1 MPSVTTAALIVAAG
15 RGIRAGGDL
24 PKQYA
29 LLGNRTV
36 LSWTID
42 RLDSLGEISNI
53 QVVIHPDD
61 APLYGQSTSSGAA
74 KVLAPVHG
82 GATRQR
88 SVLAGLEAL
97 AGKGIDKV
105 LIHDAAR
112 PFVARET
119 ILAVIGALDRHP
131 GALAATPLADTLK
144 RDNQAGLVAETM
156 PRAGLWRAQTPQGF
170 RFDDILAAH
179 RRAAAS
185 GHDDFTDDAAIA
197 EWAGLPV
204 ILVEDLPANFK
215 ITTPADMDLARKLI
229 MTTSSIDLLPCA
241 GTGFDVHRF
250 TAGDHVMLGGIKIP
264 HTHGLAAHSDGDV
277 VLHALTDAV
286 LGALGEGDIG
296 QHFPPSD
303 PKWKGV
309 ASHLFL
315 EDAVRRI
322 ANRGGR
328 ITNADVTI
336 LCEAPKIGP
345 HRQAMKDSI
354 ARILGLDAARVGVK
368 ATTTEGLGFTGRRE
382 GIAALAAVMLM
393 LP

>member
-1 MPSVTTAALIVAAG
+1 MTTAALIVAAG
-15 RGIRAGGDL
+15 RGSRVGGDL

-29 LLGNRTV
+29 QLGPTSV
-36 LSWTID
+36 LGWT
-42 RLDSLGEISNI
+42 LQSFAKLAEIGCI
-53 QVVIHPDD
+53 QAVIHADD
-61 APLYGQSTSSGAA
+61 GALYTRSAPADAA
-74 KVLAPVHG
+74 KMAPPVHG
-82 GATRQR
+82 GATRQQ

-112 PFVARET
+112 PFVDAPT
-119 ILAVIGALDRHP
+119 IRAVIHALDDHP

-144 RDNQAGLVAETM
+144 RDNQAGRVAETI

-170 RFDDILAAH
+170 RFNDILEAH
-179 RRAAAS
+179 RKAAAS
-185 GHDDFTDDAAIA
+185 GRDDFTDDAAIA

-204 ILVEDLPANFK
+204 ALIEDSPENFK
-215 ITTPADMDLARKLI
+215 ITTPVDLRMANKLI
-229 MTTSSIDLLPCA
+229 TPSPLPNWLPCS

-250 TAGDHVMLGGIKIP
+250 TDGDHVMLGGIKIP
-264 HTHGLAAHSDGDV
+264 HTHRLAAHSDGDV

-286 LGALGEGDIG
+286 LGALGDGDIG

-303 PKWKGV
+303 PKWKGA

-315 EDAVRRI
+315 EDAIRRVHE
-322 ANRGGR
+322 RGGR
-328 ITNADVTI
+328 IANADVTL

-345 HRQAMKDSI
+345 HRQAMTASI
-354 ARILGLDAARVGVK
+354 AQIMGLNPTRVGIK

-382 GIAALAAVMLM
+382 GIAAMAAVMLL

>member
-1 MPSVTTAALIVAAG
+1 MTTAALIVAAG

-29 LLGNRTV
+29 RLADRSV
-36 LSWTID
+36 LSWTLEAFAN
-42 RLDSLGEISNI
+42 LDEVSRI

-61 APLYGQSTSSGAA
+61 ATLYARSAPSGAA

-82 GATRQR
+82 GATRQL

-97 AGKGIDKV
+97 AGKGIEKV

-112 PFVARET
+112 PFVTHQT
-119 ILAVIGALDRHP
+119 ILNVIRALDSQP

-144 RDNQAGLVAETM
+144 RDNQTGLVAETI

-179 RRAAAS
+179 RKVAAS

-197 EWAGLPV
+197 EWVGLPV
-204 ILVEDLPANFK
+204 ALVEDKPTNFK
-215 ITTPADMDLARKLI
+215 ITTAADMHTARKLI
-229 MTTSSIDLLPCA
+229 MTMPRLGLVACA

-250 TAGDHVMLGGIKIP
+250 TDGDHVMLGGITIP

-303 PKWKGV
+303 PKWKGA
-309 ASHLFL
+309 ASYLFL
-315 EDAVRRI
+315 EDAVHRVH
-322 ANRGGR
+322 NRGGC
-328 ITNADVTI
+328 ITNADVTL

-345 HRQAMKDSI
+345 HRDAMKASI
-354 ARILGLDAARVGVK
+354 SRILGLEPARVGVK

-382 GIAALAAVMLM
+382 GIAAMATVMLL

>member
-1 MPSVTTAALIVAAG
+1 MTTAALIVAAG
-15 RGIRAGGDL
+15 RGSRAGGDL

-29 LLGNRTV
+29 RLAGQTV
-36 LSWTID
+36 LAW
-42 RLDSLGEISNI
+42 SLTAFGDLAEITHV

-61 APLYGQSTSSGAA
+61 APLFVRSVPANAA
-74 KVLAPVHG
+74 KMLPPVHG
-82 GATRQR
+82 GATRQQ

-97 AGKGIDKV
+97 SGKGIKKV

-112 PFVARET
+112 PFVHPAT
-119 ILAVIGALDRHP
+119 ILSVISALDHHP

-144 RDNQAGLVAETM
+144 RESQAGLVAETI

-179 RRAAAS
+179 RKAATS
-185 GHDDFTDDAAIA
+185 GRDDFTDDAAIA
-197 EWAGLPV
+197 EWARLPV
-204 ILVEDLPANFK
+204 VLVEDSPANFK
-215 ITTPADMDLARKLI
+215 ITTPADLRMADKLI
-229 MTTSSIDLLPCA
+229 MTSPLPEWLPCS

-250 TAGDHVMLGGIKIP
+250 TDGDNVMLGGIRIP

-303 PKWKGV
+303 PKWRGA
-309 ASHLFL
+309 ASHIFL
-315 EDAVRRI
+315 KDAVRRVYDH
-322 ANRGGR
+322 GGR
-328 ITNADVTI
+328 IANADVTL

-345 HRQAMKDSI
+345 HRDAMKANI
-354 ARILGLDAARVGVK
+354 AQIMGLDPARVGVK

-382 GIAALAAVMLM
+382 GIAAMASVMLL